1 MKIIYLT
8 KGKSFTRIQ
17 ERQIRGVPN
26 ALRVVHSKLWVC
38 YNDGVAIHPGGELSM
53 LTEEVFL
60 QLKDGQGE
68 AVGNIHDVT
77 GTFEHECAVAA
88 AKGGFVYSTKGNVY
102 NLHPFYPELHKRV
115 IKLKQDSF
123 RLWKNILSLL

>member
-1 MKIIYLT
+1 MKIIHLT

-26 ALRVVHSKLWVC
+26 ALRVVHNKLWVC

-68 AVGNIHDVT
+68 ALGNIHDVT

-88 AKGGFVYSTKGNVY
+88 AKGLFVYSTKGNICVEFSTSVFFF
-102 NLHPFYPELHKRV
+102 PK
-115 IKLKQDSF
+115 ISLKG
-123 RLWKNILSLL
+123 